1 MKIRHPL
8 MYAKAQAISINNL
21 TLQKGSPVTIP
32 LSRVSDDLKALE
44 KAGEIRIIVRGKQAM
59 LVKL

>member
-1 MKIRHPL
+1 